1 MNFQTDEFFSYHRG
15 TMERHTFLLLV
26 GILILAILFFVRYH
40 DFILH
45 YEGFTGA
52 PSKMMAQLPKP
63 EGTSTV
69 PNTMPGAVT
78 RNPTEELAS
87 FKDIA
92 ALLDTMKT
100 YNALYEMFLLNLVKK
115 TDYTL
120 LHTKS
125 VAYSI
130 KLQAQIDTGKIVD
143 SLKFITTE
151 RRKYKEAIE
160 HIRRNEPLYKGE
172 NLKKAKKVTKN
183 LVSER
188 GPVKVADLK
197 HAITRAKNEQKRI
210 DDIRSEAPDFKQ
222 RSLILE
228 RIQLDLQQ
236 IHDKILRKD
245 MSEAQ
250 IPISKRELLTFLVD
264 IEDPTSKISPLP
276 RMTSAQM
283 TNTVRNNKKPVQNKS
298 SRGNVASNFE
308 DYPEDKKIIA
318 FLETM
323 DKKQVKEGFTN
334 SPRNENDLSDADA
347 QAIEEA
353 FTNME
358 SQPATGYVGD
368 ENDAEPFTPSN
379 KLEQFASYDSETEEG
394 FSNYTNNFIHDAED
408 RDEAFRTNSSDRI
421 KIPPEYKKALSKL
434 RSSMRDLTWDMQ
446 IGVGYDPNVTTQ
458 RRITERL
465 NSISNEIESGRLSRT
480 KLKAKFMELDILK
493 QQLETYNRRSM
504 ASSSEAPEAISADS
518 RYGSANTSDNNPLR
532 KRLAP
537 EYEMDV
543 DDSKPI
549 PGKIVNGKIVVQQEI
564 LADIDKPLASND
576 FRIRPGY
583 EMSTDEIAK
592 RGSRASFDY
601 SLVGGPD
608 YKKNVKFLC
617 SQIKAA
623 GLGEPREFG
632 CIANQEEDVGPEY
645 SWKGN
650 YKMVCARLGNT
661 WGEWYPEM
669 FGCPK
674 PETSHS
680 QMPKINADCS
690 SNKPPPLEH
699 PPKPT
704 CGVAQ

>member
-1 MNFQTDEFFSYHRG
+1 
-15 TMERHTFLLLV
+15 MERHTFLLLV

-45 YEGFTGA
+45 YEGFAGA
-52 PSKMMAQLPKP
+52 PSKEMAQLPKP

-125 VAYSI
+125 VAYAI

-151 RRKYKEAIE
+151 RARYKSAID

-188 GPVKVADLK
+188 GPIKIADLK

-245 MSEAQ
+245 MTEAQ
-250 IPISKRELLTFLVD
+250 IPIAKQELLRFLVD
-264 IEDPTSKISPLP
+264 VEDPTSKISPMP

-283 TNTVRNNKKPVQNKS
+283 TNKAMNQKKPVKKAPSKN
-298 SRGNVASNFE
+298 RGNVASNFE
-308 DYPEDKKIIA
+308 DYPEDKKIIE
-318 FLETM
+318 FLESIP
-323 DKKQVKEGFTN
+323 KKVEGFA
-334 SPRNENDLSDADA
+334 SGGGENDLSDADA

-353 FTNME
+353 FINME

-379 KLEQFASYDSETEEG
+379 KLEKFANYDSEAEEG

-408 RDEAFRTNSSDRI
+408 RDEAFRTNSSERVT
-421 KIPPEYKKALSKL
+421 IPKEYKKALSKL

-480 KLKAKFMELDILK
+480 KLKAKFMELEILK
-493 QQLETYNRRSM
+493 QQLETYNRRNM
-504 ASSSEAPEAISADS
+504 ASSSDAPEAVSADS
-518 RYGSANTSDNNPLR
+518 RFGSANLSDNHPLR
-532 KRLAP
+532 KRMAP
-537 EYEMDV
+537 EYEMEV
-543 DDSKPI
+543 DNSKSI

-576 FRIRPGY
+576 FRVRPGY
-583 EMSTDEIAK
+583 EMSTEEIAK

-601 SLVGGPD
+601 SQVGGPD

-650 YKMVCARLGNT
+650 YKMVCSRLGNT

-680 QMPKINADCS
+680 QIPKINADCS
-690 SNKPPPLEH
+690 ASKPPPLEH
-699 PPKPT
+699 PPKPS
-704 CGVAQ
+704 CGVVQ